1 MSQLS
6 DEEKIDE
13 KAKKILRLLDNDDFV
28 DIIMDEYLG
37 SDIHDLVMEEDV
49 KKEAIQEEL
58 ISRRTLRL
66 YLYDILRQAEL
77 LKQEK
82 I

>member
-1 MSQLS
+1 LSQLS

>member
-1 MSQLS
+1 LN
-6 DEEKIDE
+6 DEEIIDE

-58 ISRRTLRL
+58 ISRRILRT
-66 YLYDILRQAEL
+66 YIFDILRQAEL